1 MLEEGAIDTV
11 IGLPAGIF
19 YNTSIP
25 TTVIILKKNRTTKD
39 VFFIDASKEFEKRKA
54 QNFMTDAHIDKI
66 LEAYQNREDME
77 KFAHLASF
85 DEIIENDYN
94 LNIPRYV
101 DTFEEETPI
110 DLVALSKEIT
120 DLNAEIAKT
129 EQEFLSLLGELAE
142 TDETK
147 EMIEATKAIFR

>member
-1 MLEEGAIDTV
+1 MDIKRLMDDKNSDV
-11 IGLPAGIF
+11 LF
-19 YNTSIP
+19 LLVHDFLP
-25 TTVIILKKNRTTKD
+25 TTVKPYSRWVLY
-39 VFFIDASKEFEKRKA
+39 
-54 QNFMTDAHIDKI
+54 KI

>member
-1 MLEEGAIDTV
+1 
-11 IGLPAGIF
+11 
-19 YNTSIP
+19 
-25 TTVIILKKNRTTKD
+25 
-39 VFFIDASKEFEKRKA
+39 
-54 QNFMTDAHIDKI
+54 MTDAHIDKI